1 MAQTLAAVFELTD
14 RYTANIKKII
24 QAQEEY
30 EKKQERIDK
39 ATDEF
44 NAKMG
49 EIGTAANKGAGGLN
63 TLIGRMSGLVSVA
76 YLAKKALDG
85 TFAAINTAALQKVQ
99 ETTFQ
104 ALLKSDEAGS
114 ALYKYVGAY
123 AKVSALGREDVAK
136 GVTSF
141 MTVTRDIDQIERLIK
156 MTERLYAK
164 DPTQGAE
171 GAVFALKEALAGDV
185 LSMRNRYGITG
196 LSGESLRAADA
207 AGKIDQI
214 DAALNQFGATQEVVD
229 RNFNSLSVQSNI
241 FATNLKTEIGEQA
254 TPVMNNLAQ
263 VMARLNANMEAG
275 KYQPFINLMVN
286 GMRLIGNGIAWVM
299 ENADKLIPGLGGVV
313 MGLLAYKAASAA
325 AAFWSVIMKIAVDG
339 LIGNWAEAIGILA
352 GVTAAAWGL
361 SAAFSSIDAQIDTT
375 SLDEYK
381 SAAGTAMQSI
391 PVEIANEDP
400 LKVTGEVE
408 IEQENMKYL
417 MDIAGARFFAQYS
430 TATLAPQY
438 IVQNQTI
445 TKDADWMEGYR
456 VLGDM
461 VKESAAS
468 MPGGVYD
475 G

>member
-299 ENADKLIPGLGGVV
+299 ENADKLIPVLGGVV

-361 SAAFSSIDAQIDTT
+361 SSIDAQIDTT

>member
-123 AKVSALGREDVAK
+123 AEVSALGREDVAK

-229 RNFNSLSVQSNI
+229 RNFNSLLTQANI
-241 FATNLKTEIGEQA
+241 FSSNLKTEIGEQA

-299 ENADKLIPGLGGVV
+299 ENADKLIPVLGGVV
-313 MGLLAYKAASAA
+313 TGLLAYKAAQQGAA
-325 AAFWSVIMKIAVDG
+325 LWTMITDIAVKG
-339 LIGNWAEAIGILA
+339 LTGNWAEAIGILA
-352 GVTAAAWGL
+352 GVTAAAWGP
-361 SAAFSSIDAQIDTT
+361 SAAFSAIDAQIDTT

-417 MDIAGARFFAQYS
+417 MDIAGAKFFAQYS